1 MFLSSTVVQL
11 GAHIVQ
17 AGRGYAIGLTFDR
30 FDQFFDF
37 EFFENGEG
45 TVAKNKPFA
54 AITFNGCD
62 AT

>member
-1 MFLSSTVVQL
+1 M
-11 GAHIVQ
+11 Q

-30 FDQFFDF
+30 FDQFFGF
-37 EFFENGEG
+37 ELFENGEG